1 MKRLTSFL
9 LVLGLAV
16 SSNGRAASLDLSLS
30 PANTTLAPGD
40 TVTVDVMAQLAG
52 TGGTLDGGGFFVD
65 YDTAPV
71 DLTAIHLISPFID
84 LGGTAFDE
92 AGGQA
97 RFAFGNFGQAPAS
110 PFTLATLD
118 FVASAPGVSNLGI
131 ATDPLNPFVF
141 NFVDVIPDT
150 GITTG
155 TGTITVS
162 AVPLPAAVWMMLGG
176 LVVVGLAGVH
186 RRPVGAGPLAI

>member
-84 LGGTAFDE
+84 LGGT
-92 AGGQA
+92 
-97 RFAFGNFGQAPAS
+97 
-110 PFTLATLD
+110 LD